1 MVGMGQEYWREHRP
15 HPFLNRLKLNL
26 YRCYHIECSG
36 GSLVSF
42 DREGRL
48 TLGVLVCTNF

>member
-48 TLGVLVCTNF
+48 TVGVLVCTNF